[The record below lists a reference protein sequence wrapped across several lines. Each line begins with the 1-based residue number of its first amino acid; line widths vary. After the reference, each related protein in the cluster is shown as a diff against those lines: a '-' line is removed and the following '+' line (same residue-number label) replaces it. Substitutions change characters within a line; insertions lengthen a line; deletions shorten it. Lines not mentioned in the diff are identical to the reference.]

1 MATAGA
7 AAVGLPRFAHAQ
19 GAYKAEYKMSTVVPP
34 AFAWGKGGE
43 IFLTLVKERT
53 NGRINIKQYPG
64 ASLVQGQQDREF
76 SAMRQGVIDVLC
88 GAPINWTST
97 VPQLGVFTLPFL
109 MPDHKAWDA
118 VMASELVNRDYF
130 EMVRKAGAEPLAI
143 GETGYRQISNSK
155 RPLIKPDDL
164 KGLKVRVVGS
174 PMYGEI
180 MSSMGANPTFM
191 SWADTQPALASGAV
205 DAQEN
210 PLEVFLAAKVNTLGQ
225 KYVTKWNY
233 SNDILLYA
241 IAAPVWASWTPADQR
256 IVREAAVD
264 AGEAAGRAGAQALR
278 RGRGARLGARR
289 QRPRADACRR
299 WRPGRSRRAVR
310 MRATRRR
317 PSRASSAASR
327 RSSPRRARHERPRTA
342 APKGPLRPARRDRA
356 QREGAPVSEGDAATL
371 RPRRATLPVDD
382 SIFFKLVRVV
392 NLTARPFSES
402 IGKAYHLSLNEWRVL
417 LVLANHP
424 RVVASEVA
432 ALTGLDKMT
441 VSRAIAAL
449 ERRGR
454 VVRKVDATDRR
465 RMLLR
470 LSAAGERLYERIGLP
485 AKARERSLFRGIG
498 DADQERLGRLL
509 DRLIANLLT
518 ADRGEA

>member
-1 MATAGA
+1 MLNRRMVITTLGA

-53 NGRINIKQYPG
+53 QGRINIKQYPG

-155 RPLIKPDDL
+155 RPLIRPDDL

-210 PLEVFLAAKVNTLGQ
+210 PLEVFLAAKVHTLGQ

-241 IAAPVWASWTPADQR
+241 IAAPVWAGWTPADQK

-264 AGEAAGRAGAQALR
+264 AAKQQVALVRKLFAEDVERVSALGVNVHVPTPAEMEAWQIA
-278 RGRGARLGARR
+278 ARR
-289 QRPRADACRR
+289 PYARYKAQTEPRIVSGIEEIVAK
-299 WRPGRSRRAVR
+299 
-310 MRATRRR
+310 TR
-317 PSRASSAASR
+317 
-327 RSSPRRARHERPRTA
+327 
-342 APKGPLRPARRDRA
+342 
-356 QREGAPVSEGDAATL
+356 
-371 RPRRATLPVDD
+371 
-382 SIFFKLVRVV
+382 
-392 NLTARPFSES
+392 
-402 IGKAYHLSLNEWRVL
+402 KA
-417 LVLANHP
+417 
-424 RVVASEVA
+424 
-432 ALTGLDKMT
+432 
-441 VSRAIAAL
+441 
-449 ERRGR
+449 
-454 VVRKVDATDRR
+454 
-465 RMLLR
+465 
-470 LSAAGERLYERIGLP
+470 
-485 AKARERSLFRGIG
+485 
-498 DADQERLGRLL
+498 
-509 DRLIANLLT
+509 
-518 ADRGEA
+518 

>member
-1 MATAGA
+1 
-7 AAVGLPRFAHAQ
+7 
-19 GAYKAEYKMSTVVPP
+19 
-34 AFAWGKGGE
+34 
-43 IFLTLVKERT
+43 VKERT

-155 RPLIKPDDL
+155 RPLIRPDDL

-210 PLEVFLAAKVNTLGQ
+210 PLEVFLAAKVHTLGQ

-241 IAAPVWASWTPADQR
+241 IAAPVWAGWTPADQK

-264 AGEAAGRAGAQALR
+264 AAKQQVALVRKLFAEDVERVSALGVNVHVPTPAEMEAWQIA
-278 RGRGARLGARR
+278 ARR
-289 QRPRADACRR
+289 PYARYKAQTEPRIVSGIEEIVAK
-299 WRPGRSRRAVR
+299 
-310 MRATRRR
+310 TR
-317 PSRASSAASR
+317 
-327 RSSPRRARHERPRTA
+327 
-342 APKGPLRPARRDRA
+342 
-356 QREGAPVSEGDAATL
+356 
-371 RPRRATLPVDD
+371 
-382 SIFFKLVRVV
+382 
-392 NLTARPFSES
+392 
-402 IGKAYHLSLNEWRVL
+402 KA
-417 LVLANHP
+417 
-424 RVVASEVA
+424 
-432 ALTGLDKMT
+432 
-441 VSRAIAAL
+441 
-449 ERRGR
+449 
-454 VVRKVDATDRR
+454 
-465 RMLLR
+465 
-470 LSAAGERLYERIGLP
+470 
-485 AKARERSLFRGIG
+485 
-498 DADQERLGRLL
+498 
-509 DRLIANLLT
+509 
-518 ADRGEA
+518 

>member
-1 MATAGA
+1 MSTRRTVLLRSLAAAGV

-155 RPLIKPDDL
+155 RPLIRPDDL

-210 PLEVFLAAKVNTLGQ
+210 PLEVFLAAKVHTLGQ

-241 IAAPVWASWTPADQR
+241 IAAPVWAGWTPADQK

-264 AGEAAGRAGAQALR
+264 AAKQQVALVRKLFAEDVERVSALGVNVHVPTPAEMEAWQIA
-278 RGRGARLGARR
+278 ARR
-289 QRPRADACRR
+289 PYARYKAQTEPRIVSGIEEIVAK
-299 WRPGRSRRAVR
+299 
-310 MRATRRR
+310 TR
-317 PSRASSAASR
+317 
-327 RSSPRRARHERPRTA
+327 
-342 APKGPLRPARRDRA
+342 
-356 QREGAPVSEGDAATL
+356 
-371 RPRRATLPVDD
+371 
-382 SIFFKLVRVV
+382 
-392 NLTARPFSES
+392 
-402 IGKAYHLSLNEWRVL
+402 KA
-417 LVLANHP
+417 
-424 RVVASEVA
+424 
-432 ALTGLDKMT
+432 
-441 VSRAIAAL
+441 
-449 ERRGR
+449 
-454 VVRKVDATDRR
+454 
-465 RMLLR
+465 
-470 LSAAGERLYERIGLP
+470 
-485 AKARERSLFRGIG
+485 
-498 DADQERLGRLL
+498 
-509 DRLIANLLT
+509 
-518 ADRGEA
+518 

>member
-1 MATAGA
+1 MLNRRIVISALGS

-118 VMASELVNRDYF
+118 VMASPLATRDYF

-155 RPLIKPDDL
+155 RPLLKPDDL

-210 PLEVFLAAKVNTLGQ
+210 PLEVFLAAKVHTLGQ

-241 IAAPVWASWTPADQR
+241 IAGPVWASWTSADQR
-256 IVREAAVD
+256 IVREAALD
-264 AGEAAGRAGAQALR
+264 AAKQQVALVRKLFAEDVERVSALGVNVHVPTPSEMEAWQIA
-278 RGRGARLGARR
+278 ARR
-289 QRPRADACRR
+289 PYARYKAQTEPRMVSGIEEIVAR
-299 WRPGRSRRAVR
+299 
-310 MRATRRR
+310 TR
-317 PSRASSAASR
+317 
-327 RSSPRRARHERPRTA
+327 
-342 APKGPLRPARRDRA
+342 KG
-356 QREGAPVSEGDAATL
+356 
-371 RPRRATLPVDD
+371 
-382 SIFFKLVRVV
+382 
-392 NLTARPFSES
+392 
-402 IGKAYHLSLNEWRVL
+402 
-417 LVLANHP
+417 
-424 RVVASEVA
+424 
-432 ALTGLDKMT
+432 
-441 VSRAIAAL
+441 
-449 ERRGR
+449 
-454 VVRKVDATDRR
+454 
-465 RMLLR
+465 
-470 LSAAGERLYERIGLP
+470 
-485 AKARERSLFRGIG
+485 
-498 DADQERLGRLL
+498 
-509 DRLIANLLT
+509 
-518 ADRGEA
+518 